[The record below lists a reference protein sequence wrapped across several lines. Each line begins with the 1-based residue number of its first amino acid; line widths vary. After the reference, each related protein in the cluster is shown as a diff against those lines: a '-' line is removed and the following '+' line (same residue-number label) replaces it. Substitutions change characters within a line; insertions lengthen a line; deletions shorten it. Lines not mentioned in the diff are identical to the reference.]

1 MNSDL
6 AGTIEIDDLEAGFD
20 KLKENFEN
28 GTSLNATSLG
38 SSLGVTIA
46 TELKNKID
54 EMIDKTLEE
63 TEETN
68 NGTTGTSDTE
78 DYDEGTFYEKQNIFV
93 FFYRVHFL
101 QNIF

>member
-1 MNSDL
+1 MNSEL
-6 AGTIEIDDLEAGFD
+6 ADTIEIDDLEAGFD

-28 GTSLNATSLG
+28 GTSLNAALNATSFG

-63 TEETN
+63 TEEENN
-68 NGTTGTSDTE
+68 NGTAGNFDTD
-78 DYDEGTFYEKQNIFV
+78 DYDEGTKNKIFSL
-93 FFYRVHFL
+93 FFYGAHF
-101 QNIF
+101 

>member
-63 TEETN
+63 TEDNEETEA
-68 NGTTGTSDTE
+68 TSYHRKE
-78 DYDEGTFYEKQNIFV
+78 IPCSV
-93 FFYRVHFL
+93 
-101 QNIF
+101 